1 MGDDGS
7 DYEGSLQL
15 TEVALMPLWQIG
27 SSSPVGSRLLVD
39 WSSSSVVSQRLSSLA
54 VVLDS

>member
-1 MGDDGS
+1 MGDDES

-27 SSSPVGSRLLVD
+27 SSSPVGSCSLAD
-39 WSSSSVVSQRLSSLA
+39 WSSSSVVSQRLLSSA

>member
-15 TEVALMPLWQIG
+15 TEVALMPPWQIG
-27 SSSPVGSRLLVD
+27 SSSPVGWRLLAG
-39 WSSSSVVSQRLSSLA
+39 WSSSSVVSQRLLSSA